1 MSSGKMETRSVLD
14 EIRGLN
20 DRWLFDLGHPFL
32 NRIAESFVKAA
43 GIGAMQ
49 AFTREAYTA
58 GVEGAGSHP
67 GFSDIADKNRIS
79 GLKGENCKKSLEA
92 MVIAIKLN
100 HSTDRSIVKT
110 TGRESLQWGM
120 AAGVYSGL
128 TYGFREAR
136 GTHDWKNSAVAG
148 AIAGAAVALTSD
160 QASRERIVQCAITG
174 AALSTAAKL
183 LAGVL

>member
-92 MVIAIKLN
+92 MV
-100 HSTDRSIVKT
+100 KT

>member
-1 MSSGKMETRSVLD
+1 MSNGKMETTRTVLD
-14 EIRGLN
+14 KIRDLD

-58 GVEGAGSHP
+58 GVEDAGSDP
-67 GFSDIADKNRIS
+67 GFTDIADKNRIS

-92 MVIAIKLN
+92 MV
-100 HSTDRSIVKT
+100 KT
-110 TGRESLQWGM
+110 SGRESLQWGM

-148 AIAGAAVALTSD
+148 AIAGAALALTSD
-160 QASRERIVQCAITG
+160 QASHERIVQCAITG